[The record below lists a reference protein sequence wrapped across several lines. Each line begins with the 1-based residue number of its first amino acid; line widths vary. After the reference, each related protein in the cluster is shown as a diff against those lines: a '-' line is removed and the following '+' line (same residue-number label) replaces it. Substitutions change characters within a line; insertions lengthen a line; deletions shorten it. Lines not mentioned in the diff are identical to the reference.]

1 MPTPPDTGRTSQDLA
16 RRAARVL
23 PGGANSNFRLAS
35 ATRFW
40 ASGSGSHL
48 TDVDGNQVIDYALG
62 MGTAILGHSPRK
74 VLDRV
79 SKAQQLL
86 QCPAGQQEAEVEL
99 AERIVDLVPSAERV
113 RLGCTGTEMVQLA
126 MRVARA
132 ATGRSLV
139 VKFEGHYHGWLDSI
153 FSGTTDLPAAGTV
166 AAVPQTAGQDAA
178 ALGNLAVLPWNDLKV
193 LESFLA
199 SRGSEIAALIME
211 PVLCNT
217 GVIVPGDGYLEAAR
231 KLCDQHGIVLIFD
244 EVITGF
250 RLHAGGAQARLG
262 ITPDL
267 TTLGKALGAGFPI
280 AALAGRADLMGTIGG
295 GPVMHNVMHG
305 GTYNANAPAVAA
317 ALAALEEMNG
327 QQFYPRL
334 EAAGR
339 RLADGLAEAAR
350 QAGAASQA
358 AAAMT
363 VSSVGPV
370 VNTTFSPPQPITDF
384 RTYQASDLDRQRSFM
399 AALEAEGVRLT
410 SRGTWFVSSA
420 HTDDDIDLTLAAA
433 ARALRAL

>member
-1 MPTPPDTGRTSQDLA
+1 MPTPPDTGQTSRDLA
-16 RRAARVL
+16 ERAARVM

-35 ATRFW
+35 ARFW
-40 ASGSGSHL
+40 ASGAGSRL
-48 TDVDGNQVIDYALG
+48 TDVDGNEFTDYALG
-62 MGTAILGHSPRK
+62 MGTAILGHSPRS
-74 VLDRV
+74 LLGRV
-79 SKAQQLL
+79 AAAQLLL

-113 RLGCTGTEMVQLA
+113 RIGCTGTEMVQLA
-126 MRVARA
+126 LRVARA
-132 ATGRSLV
+132 ATGRSLI

-153 FSGTTDLPAAGTV
+153 FSGTTELPAAGTV
-166 AAVPQTAGQDAA
+166 AAVPQTAGQSAA
-178 ALGNLAVLPWNDLKV
+178 ALQDLAVLPWNDLGV
-193 LESFLA
+193 LEDFLA
-199 SRGSEIAALIME
+199 SHGQEVAALIME

-217 GVIVPGDGYLEAAR
+217 GVIVPGDGYLEAVR
-231 KLCDQHGIVLIFD
+231 KRCDQHGIVLIFD

-250 RLHAGGAQARLG
+250 RLHSGGAQARLG

-280 AALAGRADLMGTIGG
+280 AALAGRADLMGSIGG
-295 GPVMHNVMHG
+295 GPVLHNVMHG

-350 QAGAASQA
+350 KTGQPMS
-358 AAAMT
+358 
-363 VSSVGPV
+363 VSAVGPV

-384 RTYQASDLDRQRSFM
+384 RTYQASDLDRQRSFT
-399 AALEAEGVRLT
+399 ALLEAEGVRLT

-420 HTDDDIDLTLAAA
+420 HTDDDIDQTLAAA
-433 ARALRAL
+433 ERALRAL